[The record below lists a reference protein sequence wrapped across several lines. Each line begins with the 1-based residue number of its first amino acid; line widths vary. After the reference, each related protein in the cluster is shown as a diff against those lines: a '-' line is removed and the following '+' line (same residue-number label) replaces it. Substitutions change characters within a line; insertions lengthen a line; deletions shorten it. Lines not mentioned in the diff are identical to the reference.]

1 MENGVALVSLHND
14 PTISL
19 PALVGREGERAKWR
33 FLEFFTVHIRN
44 ANTRAAYS
52 HAAGLFLGLCEAR
65 GITELQ
71 AIQPMHVAGYIQ
83 QLQQERSA
91 PTVK

>member
-1 MENGVALVSLHND
+1 MENGEALVSQNND
-14 PTISL
+14 LRILL

-52 HAAGLFLGLCEAR
+52 HAAGLFLGWCEER
-65 GITELQ
+65 GITEL
-71 AIQPMHVAGYIQ
+71 
-83 QLQQERSA
+83 
-91 PTVK
+91 